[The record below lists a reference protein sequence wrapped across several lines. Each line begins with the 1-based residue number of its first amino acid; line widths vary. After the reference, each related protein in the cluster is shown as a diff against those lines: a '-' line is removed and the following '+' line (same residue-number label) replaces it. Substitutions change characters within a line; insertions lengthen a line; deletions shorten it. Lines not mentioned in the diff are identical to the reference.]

1 MLVVV
6 HAGEILMEQRPPEG
20 IWGGL
25 LSLPELNRLL
35 SGDSDVDL
43 HQQLALALSSFG
55 DIDDIAVLNSFIHGF
70 THYRLSVTPV
80 HVTLRE
86 RYLMASQSSSTS
98 SLQGSTTFQF
108 TGAAYFPNATFDG
121 SGASGLGS
129 STNQCM
135 YLLAGSLVLA
145 GNSYFNSACWGVGTL
160 SFTAVSPQTSYSAKL
175 SK

>member
-1 MLVVV
+1 MTLPTFSK
-6 HAGEILMEQRPPEG
+6 ISP
-20 IWGGL
+20 IW
-25 LSLPELNRLL
+25 LSLTI
-35 SGDSDVDL
+35 SGGVS
-43 HQQLALALSSFG
+43 ASESPAIITFSG
-55 DIDDIAVLNSFIHGF
+55 TTTAAGNGA
-70 THYRLSVTPV
+70 
-80 HVTLRE
+80 TLILTGAFSGANTLVFNMSAPTE
-86 RYLMASQSSSTS
+86 AQAAANGGVAGIVMASQSSSTS

-160 SFTAVSPQTSYSAKL
+160 SFTAVSPQTYYSAKL